1 MENDLTQAEQQTEE
15 MFEDIEY
22 NNKMIEYRFKFDN
35 IKKRIDACSLSNIFI
50 MGCMLL
56 MEIFSLWNPNNKEM
70 GIGLAFAIF
79 IITVFISSA
88 IIIKR
93 VPELFLILAAV
104 FIISEII
111 EFNLIQLI
119 LAVMN
124 IAFYLI
130 SREIKEI
137 KKLPGYPEFAT
148 RKIRHK
154 T

>member
-35 IKKRIDACSLSNIFI
+35 IKKRIDASSLSNIFI

-56 MEIFSLWNPNNKEM
+56 MEIFSLWNPNNKEI
-70 GIGLAFAIF
+70 GIGLGFVIF

-93 VPELFLILAAV
+93 VPELFLILAAI
-104 FIISEII
+104 FIVSELI

-124 IAFYLI
+124 IAFYLV

-137 KKLPGYPEFAT
+137 KKLPGYPKFAP

-154 T
+154 S